1 MFSKNFNIIIG
12 DRASSRTTFLFELA
26 RLIRSF
32 DHKTCYIGGTD
43 EFYDFANNSVN
54 KIYDSAFFYKKSSTG
69 VRLFQNIKE
78 ITERDGYEYIF
89 IDIDYISHDCI
100 DILSSIRVKKI
111 ATCLT
116 DHLPVLNQDINC
128 YEIRIRNN
136 YSDDRNLVTLKIGED
151 IIKTKDII
159 TTLSRDQ
166 KIKSVLK

>member
-1 MFSKNFNIIIG
+1 MFSKGFNIIIG
-12 DRASSRTTFLFELA
+12 DRASSRTTFLFEMA

-32 DHKTCYIGGTD
+32 GYKTCYIGGTE
-43 EFYDFANNSVN
+43 EFYEFANNSVN
-54 KIYDSAFFYKKSSTG
+54 KIYDSAFFYKND

-78 ITERDGYEYIF
+78 ITERDNYEYIF
-89 IDIDYISHDCI
+89 IDDIDYISSDCV

-116 DHLPVLNQDINC
+116 NHLPIFNQDINC
-128 YEIRIRNN
+128 YDIRNN
-136 YSDDRNLVTLKIGED
+136 YSDDKTLVTLKIGED

-159 TTLSRDQ
+159 KSISRDQ

>member
-89 IDIDYISHDCI
+89 IDDIDYISRECL
-100 DILSSIRVKKI
+100 DILISIRVKKI

-116 DHLPVLNQDINC
+116 DHLPAFYQDINC
-128 YEIRIRNN
+128 YEIRNN
-136 YSDDRNLVTLKIGED
+136 YTDDRNLVTLKIGED

-159 TTLSRDQ
+159 TSISRDQ